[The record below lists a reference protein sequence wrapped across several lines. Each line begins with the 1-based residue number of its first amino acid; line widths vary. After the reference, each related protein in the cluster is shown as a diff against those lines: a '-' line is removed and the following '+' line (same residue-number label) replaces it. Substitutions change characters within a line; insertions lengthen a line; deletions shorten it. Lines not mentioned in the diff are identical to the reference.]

1 MLTKPLVLWILP
13 NHLRSSQRS
22 RSSSPTKILINEYG
36 LNASLLEGNGPSDN
50 FATRS
55 SSLHMLL
62 TAPTFT
68 VHYLWRKFDD
78 AYMRPIFGG
87 RHLGSPLGEGQP
99 NDPNSRTS
107 VQNDVA

>member
-1 MLTKPLVLWILP
+1 
-13 NHLRSSQRS
+13 
-22 RSSSPTKILINEYG
+22 LINEYG
-36 LNASLLEGNGPSDN
+36 LNASLLEDNGPIEN
-50 FATRS
+50 FVTRS

-87 RHLGSPLGEGQP
+87 RNLGVPLGIGQQTEP
-99 NDPNSRTS
+99 DSTTPA
-107 VQNDVA
+107 QNDIA